1 MHATLCDIL
10 YELVQNAVEAKAT
23 LITVDYLEDEETITC
38 CVGDNGCGMTPEEMK
53 QATDPF
59 YTNGEK
65 HAHRRVGLGL
75 AFAKQ
80 LAETVGG
87 EFLLDSRKDEGTSVA
102 LVLPKHHVDM
112 PPVGDLPYLF
122 AQIMMFDGEY
132 ELLVHRKCGEASYRV
147 TRSELQESVGSFE
160 DSSGLSLAK
169 YYFEKS
175 EEEVKEAIYGK
186 NHA

>member
-23 LITVDYLEDEETITC
+23 LITVDYLEDDNTITC
-38 CVGDNGCGMTPEEMK
+38 CVGDDGCGMTPEEMK

-59 YTNGEK
+59 YTNGQK

-80 LAETVGG
+80 LVEMVGG
-87 EFLLDSRKDEGTSVA
+87 QFLLDSRKDEGTSIA
-102 LVLPKHHVDM
+102 LVLPRHHVDM

-122 AQIMMFDGEY
+122 AQLMIFDGEY
-132 ELLVHRKCGEASYRV
+132 ELLIHRRYNNFSYRV
-147 TRSELQESVGSFE
+147 VRSELRENVGSLE
-160 DSSGLSLAK
+160 DSEGFSLVR
-169 YYFEKS
+169 YYFEKL
-175 EEEVKEAIYGK
+175 EEEVKEANYGK